1 MSNPAVV
8 RDPEATGAEPNSSFG
23 DILSQFEQAHAS
35 PADHDGTGREG
46 TVIAV
51 SGDSVFVDV
60 GLKIEGILPASELR
74 DKSGALNVHAG
85 DKFRVGITGRD
96 AEGYYILSKL
106 KVRQPKDWAGLESA
120 FQEKRA
126 IAGVVTGAVKGG
138 LSVDVGVRA
147 FMPASRSGT
156 KDAAE
161 MAKLVGQEITC
172 RIIKVDVADEDV
184 VVDRRAVLEEEE
196 ARAREE
202 RLADLKEGTVIRGTV
217 RSLTDFGAFVDIGGI
232 DGLVHV
238 TDMSWGRVNKPS
250 DLLKS
255 GDQVD
260 VQILKIE
267 QQGSGRRG
275 RRISLGMKQLQP
287 DPWTLA
293 AEKYKA
299 GDRVRGTVSRVTDFG
314 AFVELEPGVEGLIH
328 LSELSWSKKVR
339 KPADVVKPGDSVE
352 VVVLGVSP
360 AERRISLGLKQALG
374 DPWQQAEKRFLVG
387 SIVEGPITNLT
398 KFGAFVQLDEAVE
411 GMIHVGD
418 ISAEKRIN
426 HPQEVLKAG
435 QAVRA
440 VVLEVDREKRRIRLG
455 MKQLQPTS
463 IDEYIAE
470 HKEGDLV
477 SGRVADISRGKA
489 VVELG
494 EGIQAQ
500 CTVAAAESKAA
511 TAVPEPAPADL
522 SALTSMLSAK
532 WKHGEAASSPKREQV
547 RAGQI
552 RSFRILRL
560 DPAQK
565 KIELELAS

>member
-1 MSNPAVV
+1 
-8 RDPEATGAEPNSSFG
+8 
-23 DILSQFEQAHAS
+23 
-35 PADHDGTGREG
+35 
-46 TVIAV
+46 
-51 SGDSVFVDV
+51 
-60 GLKIEGILPASELR
+60 
-74 DKSGALNVHAG
+74 
-85 DKFRVGITGRD
+85 
-96 AEGYYILSKL
+96 
-106 KVRQPKDWAGLESA
+106 
-120 FQEKRA
+120 
-126 IAGVVTGAVKGG
+126 
-138 LSVDVGVRA
+138 
-147 FMPASRSGT
+147 
-156 KDAAE
+156 
-161 MAKLVGQEITC
+161 
-172 RIIKVDVADEDV
+172 
-184 VVDRRAVLEEEE
+184 
-196 ARAREE
+196 
-202 RLADLKEGTVIRGTV
+202 
-217 RSLTDFGAFVDIGGI
+217 
-232 DGLVHV
+232 VHV

-250 DLLKS
+250 DLLKP
-255 GDQVD
+255 GDEVD
-260 VQILKIE
+260 VQILKID
-267 QQGSGRRG
+267 QHGTGRRG

-293 AEKYKA
+293 AEKYTA

-314 AFVELEPGVEGLIH
+314 AFVELEPGIEGLIH

-374 DPWQQAEKRFLVG
+374 DPWQQAEKRFVVG
-387 SIVEGPITNLT
+387 TIVEGPITSLT

-455 MKQLQPTS
+455 LKQLQPTS

-489 VVELG
+489 LVELG
-494 EGIQAQ
+494 EGIQAH
-500 CTVAAAESKAA
+500 CNMAASELKAA
-511 TAVPEPAPADL
+511 TAAPEPAAADL

-532 WKHGEAASSPKREQV
+532 WKHGEAASSLKREPV
-547 RAGQI
+547 RSGQI
-552 RSFRILRL
+552 RSFRILKL
-560 DPAQK
+560 DPDQK

>member
-1 MSNPAVV
+1 MGP
-8 RDPEATGAEPNSSFG
+8 R
-23 DILSQFEQAHAS
+23 
-35 PADHDGTGREG
+35 
-46 TVIAV
+46 
-51 SGDSVFVDV
+51 
-60 GLKIEGILPASELR
+60 
-74 DKSGALNVHAG
+74 
-85 DKFRVGITGRD
+85 
-96 AEGYYILSKL
+96 
-106 KVRQPKDWAGLESA
+106 
-120 FQEKRA
+120 
-126 IAGVVTGAVKGG
+126 
-138 LSVDVGVRA
+138 
-147 FMPASRSGT
+147 
-156 KDAAE
+156 
-161 MAKLVGQEITC
+161 
-172 RIIKVDVADEDV
+172 
-184 VVDRRAVLEEEE
+184 
-196 ARAREE
+196 
-202 RLADLKEGTVIRGTV
+202 
-217 RSLTDFGAFVDIGGI
+217 
-232 DGLVHV
+232 
-238 TDMSWGRVNKPS
+238 NKPS

-440 VVLEVDREKRRIRLG
+440 VVLEVDSEKRRVRLG
-455 MKQLQPTS
+455 LKQLQPTS

-500 CTVAAAESKAA
+500 CNVAAAESKAA
-511 TAVPEPAPADL
+511 TAVPEPAAADL

-560 DPAQK
+560 DPLRRKSNSNWQADKQPFSSAAGK
-565 KIELELAS
+565 GNQPSLKRRFVRHTRTTSAPRDFSTENPRMIIHN